1 MFFSLVIVFIIFF
14 LLSGYFAAKS
24 EAKKKPDN
32 PTAPAKQNTN
42 RPVATGVSYRS
53 AKHTGG
59 FSMFG
64 IAIVKQNTQGLIE
77 TLGKYS
83 RTVEAGLHLYIPLV
97 QHVRHVSLAM
107 QPILLQKYSVIT
119 SDNADV
125 QASVSLNYHVTDAVK
140 YSYENTNS
148 EESMIQL
155 VRGHLRDI
163 IGRLELNQ
171 ALGSTSNINAQLAA
185 AIGDLTGL
193 YGINVDRVN
202 IDELTPSPEIQKAMD
217 KQLTADRERVAT
229 IARAEG
235 EARNIKLT
243 TDAKNAALVETAQ
256 AQATATR
263 TKADAEAYRI
273 EKIRQALSSV
283 DDKYFRDQSLLAF
296 SKLAEGN
303 NNLVVMD
310 KDDITELGK
319 VPVAKELW
327 DAGKNK

>member
-14 LLSGYFAAKS
+14 LLYGYFAAKS

-42 RPVATGVSYRS
+42 RPVATGVSHRS

-235 EARNIKLT
+235 KP
-243 TDAKNAALVETAQ
+243 
-256 AQATATR
+256 AT
-263 TKADAEAYRI
+263 
-273 EKIRQALSSV
+273 SS
-283 DDKYFRDQSLLAF
+283 
-296 SKLAEGN
+296 
-303 NNLVVMD
+303 
-310 KDDITELGK
+310 
-319 VPVAKELW
+319 
-327 DAGKNK
+327 

>member
-1 MFFSLVIVFIIFF
+1 
-14 LLSGYFAAKS
+14 
-24 EAKKKPDN
+24 
-32 PTAPAKQNTN
+32 
-42 RPVATGVSYRS
+42 
-53 AKHTGG
+53 
-59 FSMFG
+59 MFG

-217 KQLTADRERVAT
+217 KQLTADRERVGT

-327 DAGKNK
+327 DAGKDK